1 MSTITSNAK
10 QIVLIDARG
19 PRYSAAI
26 TTTVLALALITESNY
41 LIGFQFAV
49 FLSAVIFGLRRS
61 IYGLIYRNLIQ
72 PRLSGPVPSENEAA
86 PRFAQL
92 IGALFAFVALLGGVT
107 GNTGV
112 FLVATSFALGAAFL
126 NAAFGFCLGCQV
138 YLRLVRVRARF
149 SKKVSVNQVNFN

>member
-1 MSTITSNAK
+1 MSNVSLK
-10 QIVLIDARG
+10 EKSSVFIDTRG

-49 FLSAVIFGLRRS
+49 FLSAVLFGLRRS
-61 IYGLIYRNLIQ
+61 IYDLLYRNLIQ
-72 PRLSGPVPSENEAA
+72 PRLSGPIPSENEAA

-107 GNTGV
+107 GNTAI
-112 FLVATSFALGAAFL
+112 FLTATSFALVAAFL
-126 NAAFGFCLGCQV
+126 NAAFGFCLGCQM
-138 YLRLVRVRARF
+138 YLLLLRF
-149 SKKVSVNQVNFN
+149 KSNLSRS

>member
-1 MSTITSNAK
+1 MSNVVKEKTP
-10 QIVLIDARG
+10 VFIDARG

-49 FLSAVIFGLRRS
+49 FLSAVLFGLRRS
-61 IYGLIYRNLIQ
+61 IYGFVYRNLIQ

-92 IGALFAFVALLGGVT
+92 IGALFAFVALLGGLS
-107 GNTGV
+107 GNTDI
-112 FLVATSFALGAAFL
+112 FLIATSFALVAAFL
-126 NAAFGFCLGCQV
+126 NAAFGFCLGCQM
-138 YLRLVRVRARF
+138 YLLLVRIRSKF
-149 SKKVSVNQVNFN
+149 SRT

>member
-1 MSTITSNAK
+1 MSTITSNTK
-10 QIVLIDARG
+10 QVVLIDARG

-61 IYGLIYRNLIQ
+61 IYGFIYRNLIQ

-107 GNTGV
+107 GNTAI
-112 FLVATSFALGAAFL
+112 FLTATSFALVAAFL
-126 NAAFGFCLGCQV
+126 NAAFGFCLGCQM
-138 YLRLVRVRARF
+138 YLLLLRF
-149 SKKVSVNQVNFN
+149 KSNLSRS

>member
-1 MSTITSNAK
+1 MSNV
-10 QIVLIDARG
+10 IVKEKTPVFIDARG

-49 FLSAVIFGLRRS
+49 FLSAVLFGLRRS
-61 IYGLIYRNLIQ
+61 IYGLLYRNLIQ
-72 PRLSGPVPSENEAA
+72 PRLSGPIPSENEAA

-149 SKKVSVNQVNFN
+149 SKKAGLN

>member
-1 MSTITSNAK
+1 MSTINQSNK
-10 QIVLIDARG
+10 PFVLIDARG

-26 TTTVLALALITESNY
+26 TSFVLALALITESSY
-41 LIGFQFAV
+41 VIGFQFAV

-61 IYGLIYRNLIQ
+61 IYGFIYRNLIQ
-72 PRLSGPVPSENEAA
+72 PRLSGPVPSESEAA

-107 GNTGV
+107 GNTAL

-149 SKKVSVNQVNFN
+149 SKKAGLN